1 MIKPFLWERAKRIG
15 YGGHALH
22 GGMMMDFRGLW
33 KKKSATDT
41 ADSRIN
47 QVEPNEQSTLS
58 SSDEQ
63 ALIIAE
69 AEAELLDKKGFY
81 KLLESDFCA
90 PVELTARDLRNIDKT
105 RDKLISVLFGITE
118 YLGLP
123 SHVGI
128 SIEYDDGQ
136 RSFGSTQAGSY
147 RSTYTKKEIHL
158 RIHKNYKPANI
169 MAILCHECTHYF
181 MEYNHLNWQDTKL
194 NEVRTDV
201 TANLIGFNRIMENG
215 YRPIV
220 TIDDYGSGHQ
230 ISHTQKVGYITAE
243 SCAEI
248 GRFLRQ
254 YRKKKIQSAKDAL
267 LREAEEEHLAS
278 SIKSANDL
286 FFQLKNMNLRNLSV
300 QSQEGIL
307 RVQQALMEYES
318 RDLEREISDCAALL
332 NSGKDLQQLQKAG
345 KAIETICTDM
355 LNWIS
360 AFQSE

>member
-1 MIKPFLWERAKRIG
+1 MLQGR
-15 YGGHALH
+15 
-22 GGMMMDFRGLW
+22 MMMDYRGLW
-33 KKKSATDT
+33 RKKSTT
-41 ADSRIN
+41 ESGGSSGN
-47 QVEPNEQSTLS
+47 QAEQNERPALS

-81 KLLESDFCA
+81 KLLASDYCS
-90 PVELTARDLRNIDKT
+90 PVELTKWNLRNIDKT
-105 RDKLISVLFGITE
+105 RDKLLSILFSITE
-118 YLGLP
+118 YLSLP
-123 SHVGI
+123 AHVDLF
-128 SIEYDDGQ
+128 IEYDDGQ
-136 RSFGSTQAGSY
+136 KTFGSTQAGTF
-147 RSTYTKKEIHL
+147 RSTYAKKEIHL
-158 RIHKNYKPANI
+158 RIHKNYKPSNI
-169 MAILCHECTHYF
+169 LAILCHECTHYF

-201 TANLIGFNRIMENG
+201 TANLIGFNRIMEKG

-248 GRFLRQ
+248 GRFLQQ
-254 YRKKKIQSAKDAL
+254 YRKKKAQAAEDAL
-267 LREAEEEHLAS
+267 LLEAEEEHLAA
-278 SIKSANDL
+278 SIKSAKDL
-286 FFQLKNMNLRNLSV
+286 IFQLKSMDLLNLSV

-318 RDLEREISDCAALL
+318 RDIDREISDCAAFLD
-332 NSGKDLQQLQKAG
+332 SGKDLQQLQKAG
-345 KAIETICTDM
+345 KAIEKICTDM